1 MFPEE
6 LKVIDNT
13 KLEITLRPR
22 TDLNSSQGI
31 FVFITL
37 VFKLPKVNT
46 RCGKGGKKIE
56 ERDKN
61 KK

>member
-6 LKVIDNT
+6 LKKIDDN

-22 TDLNSSQGI
+22 TELETDDGV

-37 VFKLPKVNT
+37 LFSLDKV
-46 RCGKGGKKIE
+46 R
-56 ERDKN
+56 
-61 KK
+61 

>member
-6 LKVIDNT
+6 LKVVDPA

-37 VFKLPKVNT
+37 LFKLSKVC
-46 RCGKGGKKIE
+46 RWEVAK
-56 ERDKN
+56 
-61 KK
+61 